1 MPNKKK
7 YKGEKH
13 EGHDHSSPYPV
24 SRQSPAI
31 ELVELAKEVAKAD
44 DVLSI
49 QAVGKLRMLAE
60 QIEALQEKA
69 QEILADT
76 RRNQQLHRVPCGVK
90 KRVGEIYYLYRRS
103 DETMIFSIV
112 SPQEWGEQRGESGLN
127 FLGSYRLEAD
137 RSFTPVEV
145 GRGGRGL

>member
-1 MPNKKK
+1 MQNKKK

-13 EGHDHSSPYPV
+13 GGCDHTSPYPV

-31 ELVELAKEVAKAD
+31 ELVELAKEVAEAD
-44 DVLSI
+44 DLLSV

-60 QIEALQEKA
+60 QIEDLQEKA

-76 RRNQQLHRVPCGVK
+76 RRNQQLHRIPCGVK

-103 DETMIFSIV
+103 DKTMIFSIV
-112 SPQEWGEQRGESGLN
+112 SPQEWGEQRGESGLS

-137 RSFTPVEV
+137 RSFTVVEV
-145 GRGGRGL
+145 DEG